1 MDNTQLFI
9 AVAVPSLLVL
19 VNILST
25 RRVESR
31 LDELTTEVSDLRVSL
46 ANLRAELYEKFTL
59 RSHA

>member
-1 MDNTQLFI
+1 MDHTQLFI

-31 LDELTTEVSDLRVSL
+31 LDELKTEVSDLRVGL

>member
-25 RRVESR
+25 RRVEYR
-31 LDELTTEVSDLRVSL
+31 LDELRTEVSDLRVSL

>member
-31 LDELTTEVSDLRVSL
+31 LDELKTEVSDLRVSL